1 MILSMSEVENISPDD
16 LKVDFPLVIVGARTR
31 GALWIT

>member
-16 LKVDFPLVIVGARTR
+16 LKVDFPLVIVARVPR